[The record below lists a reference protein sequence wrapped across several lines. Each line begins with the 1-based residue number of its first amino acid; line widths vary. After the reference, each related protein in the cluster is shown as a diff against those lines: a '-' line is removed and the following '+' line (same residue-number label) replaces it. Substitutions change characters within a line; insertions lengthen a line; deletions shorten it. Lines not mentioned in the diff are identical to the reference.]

1 MSKKKVTKTVTT
13 TITEEIVENQ
23 SNKTHII
30 CILDRSG
37 SMSSVAQDAIGGFNK
52 FLKDQKET
60 EGEAT
65 MSVTLFDNEYTP
77 LYDGKTIPLKDV
89 QELNDKTFVPRG
101 STALYDAIG
110 RTIARTKE
118 EFNKMTSSEKPDK
131 VLVLIVTD
139 GEENAS
145 HEYNQNQIKGII
157 SDMKKKDWQF
167 IFLCS
172 TEDAATRANSMGIS
186 FGNTFHFIN
195 TSDGNATLYTNISN
209 ATKLYRS
216 ATVGSAAYNAIND
229 NIMTYVTSNISHIDG
244 IKLDGVSNSQSITTS
259 GNGTTTST
267 DISDD
272 EVKP

>member
-13 TITEEIVENQ
+13 TVTEEIVDNQ

-37 SMSSVAQDAIGGFNK
+37 SMSSVAADAIGGFNK

-77 LYDGKTIPLKDV
+77 LYDGKAIPLKDV
-89 QELNDKTFVPRG
+89 SELNDKTFVPRG

-110 RTIARTKE
+110 RTIGRTKE
-118 EFNKMTSSEKPDK
+118 DFNKMSSSERPDK

-139 GEENAS
+139 GEENSS
-145 HEYNQNQIKGII
+145 HEYNQSQIKEII
-157 SDMKKKDWQF
+157 SNMKKKDWQF

-172 TEDAATRANSMGIS
+172 TEDAATRADSMGIS
-186 FGNTFHFIN
+186 HGNTFHFTN
-195 TSDGNATLYTNISN
+195 TSAGNATLYSNIST

-216 ATVGSAAYNAIND
+216 ATVGSSAYNAVTD
-229 NIMTYVTSNISHIDG
+229 NIMTYATSNISHVDDLN
-244 IKLDGVSNSQSITTS
+244 IKLDGTS
-259 GNGTTTST
+259 TTTNGDNLTSEDSGDVT
-267 DISDD
+267 DNS
-272 EVKP
+272 